1 MFPGHLDGGSHS
13 VCQDDELRRP
23 AVILAAEAHNV
34 DSSHSGRENSEKTG
48 GEQEAGSSVIVL
60 DRIDKAT
67 DNIRLKTLEVPPM
80 TERVRWILPGCCA
93 SAGKQAQRAKQREQ
107 DKKLFYS
114 SRLLTLPS
122 LDHLVG
128 SRQHVRR
135 DRQSDL
141 LGCLEVEHQLELCRL
156 LDGQF

>member
-67 DNIRLKTLEVPPM
+67 DNIWLKTLEVPPM

-93 SAGKQAQRAKQREQ
+93 SAGKQSAKSKATRARQETF
-107 DKKLFYS
+107 LFITS
-114 SRLLTLPS
+114 PHPS
-122 LDHLVG
+122 
-128 SRQHVRR
+128 
-135 DRQSDL
+135 
-141 LGCLEVEHQLELCRL
+141 
-156 LDGQF
+156 FT